1 MDNDMIWVTN
11 INENPEKDSA
21 VQSILRKKHTVGPPK
36 ATPTNFGGIATV
48 EELQEQKIIGLYR
61 NK

>member
-1 MDNDMIWVTN
+1 MDDNMIWVTN
-11 INENPEKDSA
+11 INEDQAKDSS

-48 EELQEQKIIGLYR
+48 EDLQAQNMIGLYR
-61 NK
+61 K